1 MARKHKKD
9 EILSKEEKILKGN
22 AAETELNSPVFLEIF
37 EKLEDN
43 YINNW
48 MASPESDTQKREQLY
63 LSIKVL
69 SEIKMEMESLVTSKL
84 FAEKEN

>member
-1 MARKHKKD
+1 MARKKKSE
-9 EILSKEEKILKGN
+9 EILSKEEKISKGN
-22 AAETELNSPVFLEIF
+22 AAESVLKSPVFIEIF

-43 YINNW
+43 YITKW
-48 MASPESDTQKREQLY
+48 MSSQESDTQKREQLY

>member
-22 AAETELNSPVFLEIF
+22 AAETVLNSPVFLEIF